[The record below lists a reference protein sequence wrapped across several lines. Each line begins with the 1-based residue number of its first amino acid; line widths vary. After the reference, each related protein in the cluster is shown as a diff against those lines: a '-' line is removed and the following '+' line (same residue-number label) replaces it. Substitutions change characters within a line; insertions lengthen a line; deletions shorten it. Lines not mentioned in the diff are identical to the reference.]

1 MVAITIDSKQFKEI
15 IKKYSGISEEK
26 LSDWIFNKC
35 KFYNKLNQE
44 DLEKYGFEE
53 GKKFEWND
61 KIKDSIL
68 LIDLDYKPLPEQ
80 EEIDKLIYEKKGE
93 KLEYYTDEEL
103 IEKEF
108 SPPEWIIKNQIPK
121 GEIGIIAGKRG
132 ERKTFF
138 TLYQA
143 ICCSAGINCI
153 EDEVNKQFKVIFV
166 SEEDGILSL
175 LPRIKS
181 LKKGLGIEK
190 QKLNIIFFTLN
201 NLKLDIEN
209 EKTKEFYRILNNF
222 QPDLIIID
230 TLQRCVSFD
239 VDVDNKAISEF
250 FTGKIKPLQ
259 KVFGGTWLFIH
270 HLRKGLGGQKQGEDL
285 MDEIRGGS
293 EIVNFPRFV
302 LICQVPKQSNNLM
315 VLTPVKMSYA
325 ELTEPKVISF
335 NNSDEDKTL
344 TVTYEGLPKDV
355 LKTEISCGKAIMEY
369 LFKEGIIEFQTKDIQ
384 EDSENKIGYKHSMI
398 TSGLKYLVERG
409 DLQKIK
415 RGHYKVGGSNE
426 QNKQNKL

>member
-1 MVAITIDSKQFKEI
+1 
-15 IKKYSGISEEK
+15 
-26 LSDWIFNKC
+26 
-35 KFYNKLNQE
+35 
-44 DLEKYGFEE
+44 
-53 GKKFEWND
+53 
-61 KIKDSIL
+61 
-68 LIDLDYKPLPEQ
+68 
-80 EEIDKLIYEKKGE
+80 
-93 KLEYYTDEEL
+93 L

-143 ICCSAGINCI
+143 ICAAAGINCI
-153 EDEVNKQFKVIFV
+153 EDEINKQFKVIFV

-409 DLQKIK
+409 DLQKK
-415 RGHYKVGGSNE
+415 P
-426 QNKQNKL
+426 KQNQGFLGLDFNSENLKAKKPINPYSIYIFGLKPCFKGVLSFQNIFRKPINPFYPFWLFGFKPLLNTIKPSKPQNH